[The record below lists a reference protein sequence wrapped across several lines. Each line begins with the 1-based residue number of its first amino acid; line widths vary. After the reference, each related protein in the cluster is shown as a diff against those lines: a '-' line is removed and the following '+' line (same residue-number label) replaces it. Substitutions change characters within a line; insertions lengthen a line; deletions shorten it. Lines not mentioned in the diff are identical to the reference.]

1 MTNSLL
7 FYLISSF
14 MFLIIIWEAM
24 DIFFVKKEVSF
35 HLSAFA
41 WVIFYIIEIIGTN
54 YISIPILLL
63 MFEIMSNLLLCM
75 ILYSGSLRKKLLWI
89 LFINF
94 LGMVVESI
102 VGYFFIFVDASVND
116 TQILGSFISKI
127 ILLMILVL
135 LKIFTHARLKR
146 DISIGYWL
154 VLFLVPMGSIFVL
167 NTLFL
172 LCESS
177 KERNASVM
185 ALLSSALILGINFLI
200 FHIYEVLSDRL
211 EIRRQQIIFNKQV
224 ELCKNQIAEREES
237 DLNIRNIKHDIENHL
252 ICIREY
258 IERNDMS
265 FAKRYIEDLLSEDKY
280 FKSNSYINSGNIV
293 VDTLLNYKNSVM
305 QDLGIC
311 MITHI
316 EIPYDFEFN
325 DADVCVILGN
335 CIDNAIDAIKDIEN
349 SNQRHISLE
358 LIYRRNSLMLKISNP
373 FYGNIVKDR
382 HGNFI
387 TTKNEPENHGIG
399 LTSVAKAVKRYN
411 GLVDI
416 TTNNNI
422 FCVQILMYSP
432 RGKLQINS

>member
-1 MTNSLL
+1 
-7 FYLISSF
+7 
-14 MFLIIIWEAM
+14 M
-24 DIFFVKKEVSF
+24 DIFFVKKDVSF
-35 HLSAFA
+35 FFSMFS
-41 WVIFYIIEIIGTN
+41 WVIFYVIEIIGTN

-63 MFEIMSNLLLCM
+63 IFEMMSNLLLCM

-102 VGYFFIFVDASVND
+102 VGYFFIFVEVSVSD
-116 TQILGSFISKI
+116 TQMLGSFISKI

-135 LKIFTHARLKR
+135 LKVFTHARLKR

-154 VLFLVPMGSIFVL
+154 ILFFVPMGSIFIL
-167 NTLFL
+167 NTLFS

-177 KERNASVM
+177 KGKNSSVM
-185 ALLSSALILGINFLI
+185 ALLSSAVILSFNFLI

-237 DLNIRNIKHDIENHL
+237 NLNIRNIKHDIENHL

-258 IERNDMS
+258 IDRNDML
-265 FAKRYIEDLLSEDKY
+265 FAKKYVEELLNENNY
-280 FKSNSYINSGNIV
+280 FKSNLCINSGNIV

-305 QDLGIC
+305 QDLGIN
-311 MITHI
+311 MVTHI
-316 EIPYDFEFN
+316 EIPYDFGFN
-325 DADVCVILGN
+325 DADICVILGN
-335 CIDNAIDAIKDIEN
+335 CIDNSIEAAKN
-349 SNQRHISLE
+349 IQNGSKRCISLE
-358 LIYRRNSLMLKISNP
+358 LIYRKNILIFKISNP
-373 FYGNIVKDR
+373 FCGNLMKDR

-399 LTSVAKAVKRYN
+399 LSSVEKAVKRYN
-411 GLVDI
+411 GVVNI
-416 TTNNNI
+416 TTNDNI
-422 FCVQILMYSP
+422 FCVQILMYP
-432 RGKLQINS
+432 IGKNYK

>member
-1 MTNSLL
+1 MTDSIL

-14 MFLIIIWEAM
+14 MFLIIIREAM
-24 DIFFVKKEVSF
+24 DIFFVKKDVPFLLSVS
-35 HLSAFA
+35 A
-41 WVIFYIIEIIGTN
+41 WVIFYIIEIVGTN
-54 YISIPILLL
+54 SISIPILLL
-63 MFEIMSNLLLCM
+63 IFEIMSNLLLCM

-102 VGYFFIFVDASVND
+102 VGYFFIFVDVSVSD
-116 TQILGSFISKI
+116 IQMLGSFSSKI

-135 LKIFTHARLKR
+135 LKVSTHSRLKR
-146 DISIGYWL
+146 DISIGYWF
-154 VLFLVPMGSIFVL
+154 VLFFVPMGSIFIL
-167 NTLFL
+167 NTLFS

-177 KERNASVM
+177 KEKDASVM
-185 ALLSSALILGINFLI
+185 ALLSSAVILSINFLI

-237 DLNIRNIKHDIENHL
+237 DLNIRKIKHDIENHL

-258 IERNDMS
+258 IERNDMI
-265 FAKRYIEDLLSEDKY
+265 FAKRYIEDLLSENNY
-280 FKSNSYINSGNIV
+280 FKSNSCINSGNIV
-293 VDTLLNYKNSVM
+293 VDSLLNYKNSFM
-305 QDLGIC
+305 HDLGIC
-311 MITHI
+311 MVTHI

-335 CIDNAIDAIKDIEN
+335 CIDNSIDAVKDIES
-349 SNQRHISLE
+349 SNQRIISLE
-358 LIYRRNSLMLKISNP
+358 LIYRKNSLILKISNP
-373 FYGNIVKDR
+373 FYGNIVKDQ
-382 HGNFI
+382 HGNFV

-399 LTSVAKAVKRYN
+399 LISVAKAVKKYD

-416 TTNNNI
+416 TTNDNI
-422 FCVQILMYSP
+422 FCVRILMYSL
-432 RGKLQINS
+432 GKNYR